1 MFRDSHIGGKTVK
14 KSQKMIIMDVRI
26 VVISPWERGI
36 VLGNTQRDFYGSE
49 ILPFLGP
56 GVSYVLYY

>member
-1 MFRDSHIGGKTVK
+1 
-14 KSQKMIIMDVRI
+14 MIIMDVKI

-49 ILPFLGP
+49 ILPFLSP
-56 GVSYVLYY
+56 GVSYILYY